1 MQVYTGSN
9 GLKGYGAVLNTT
21 TNPNAI
27 GAGSMAFTSKQLP
40 GGNAKT
46 IVGRF
51 LASNFIFAGNNWTE
65 NGGIYNDFKT
75 NNTGKLHG
83 SVNKAISLVSNLR
96 FVNYGTNEAKLNLYL
111 LRAFDGGD
119 QTLVGI
125 NDVSL
130 VTKASSASDRHR
142 LIERDYVVRGAGS
155 PLAVLELRNLMLGPG
170 DMLVAD
176 TNGTTLV
183 SHWEAYDPSGFRENM
198 VVSGFGDSF
207 VTNRQV
213 GVVW

>member
-1 MQVYTGSN
+1 MQIYTGSN
-9 GLKGYGAVLNTT
+9 GLKGYGAILNTT

-27 GAGSMAFTSKQLP
+27 CAGSMAFNSKQLP
-40 GGNAKT
+40 NGNTKA

-51 LASNFIFAGNNWTE
+51 LASNFVYAGGNWTE
-65 NGGIYNDFKT
+65 NGSVYNDFKT

-83 SVNKAISLVSNLR
+83 SVNRSIALVSNLR
-96 FVNYGTNEAKLNLYL
+96 FVNFGTNEAKLNLYL
-111 LRAFDGGD
+111 IRAFDGGD

-125 NDVSL
+125 NDNSL
-130 VTKASSASDRHR
+130 VTKAASASDRHR
-142 LIERDYVVRGAGS
+142 YIEKDYVIRGAGS
-155 PLAVLELRNLMLGPG
+155 PLTTLELRNIMLGAG

-176 TNGTTLV
+176 TNSSYV
-183 SHWEAYDPSGFRENM
+183 SCHWEAYDPSGFRENM